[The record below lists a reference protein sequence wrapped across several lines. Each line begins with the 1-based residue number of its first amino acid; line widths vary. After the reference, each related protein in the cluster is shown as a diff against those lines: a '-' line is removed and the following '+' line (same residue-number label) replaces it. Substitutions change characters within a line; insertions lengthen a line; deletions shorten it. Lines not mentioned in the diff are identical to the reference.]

1 MGSINTTDDGSR
13 FVLTA
18 EALNKALPTMH
29 PTTRA
34 IHADDFVTPHRAIA
48 PGMHTAVNF
57 RYARDPEHLVPEEN
71 KDPNAPDDSHVYSRY
86 TAPNSKRLEV
96 LLRSLMGGEVI
107 TYSTGLSAFHA
118 MVILLN
124 PKKIF
129 IGDGYHGCHGVID
142 IIQRLSGVQK
152 LELTDIDQAGPG
164 DIIHVETPLNPT
176 GEARNLA
183 YYRAKATKK
192 GAYLTVD
199 ATFAPPPLQ
208 NPLDLGADIV
218 MHSGTKYVGGHS
230 DMLCGLLV
238 ISTKGVEKGWMKTL
252 HTDRQYIGSVMGS
265 FEGWLGIRS
274 ARTMQLRV
282 MRQAE
287 TAQKLAAWLQDQS
300 KDQSSPVGKVISRVQ
315 HASLQA
321 DDLKDGWLQKQMP
334 GGFGPVFSI
343 WAHNLDHARRL
354 PSRMYVFQH
363 ATSLGGVESLME
375 WRAMSDASCD
385 NRLLRISCGIE
396 EFEDLKADILQRV
409 ESLVREFP

>member
-1 MGSINTTDDGSR
+1 
-13 FVLTA
+13 
-18 EALNKALPTMH
+18 
-29 PTTRA
+29 
-34 IHADDFVTPHRAIA
+34 
-48 PGMHTAVNF
+48 
-57 RYARDPEHLVPEEN
+57 
-71 KDPNAPDDSHVYSRY
+71 
-86 TAPNSKRLEV
+86 
-96 LLRSLMGGEVI
+96 MGGEVI

-118 MVILLN
+118 MVILIN

-129 IGDGYHGCHGVID
+129 IGDGYHGCHGVLD
-142 IIQRLSGVQK
+142 IIQRLSGIQK
-152 LELTDIDQAGPG
+152 LDLTDVDQAGPG

-183 YYRAKATKK
+183 YYRAKATEK

-230 DMLCGLLV
+230 DMLCGILV
-238 ISTKGVEKGWMKTL
+238 LAQERVEQGWLKTL
-252 HTDRQYIGSVMGS
+252 HKDRQYIGSVMGS

-287 TAQKLAAWLQDQS
+287 TAQKLAAWLQEQVED
-300 KDQSSPVGKVISRVQ
+300 KKSPIGKVISRVQ
-315 HASLQA
+315 HASLQRE
-321 DDLKDGWLQKQMP
+321 DLEDGWLKKQMP

-343 WAHNLDHARRL
+343 WAHNPEHARRL
-354 PSRMYVFQH
+354 PSRMFVFQH

-375 WRAMSDASCD
+375 WRAMSDAGCD
-385 NRLLRISCGIE
+385 KRLLRISCGIE
-396 EFEDLKADILQRV
+396 DFEDLKGDILQGV
-409 ESLVREFP
+409 ESLLRDFP

>member
-1 MGSINTTDDGSR
+1 MGSITTPDHGTK

-18 EALNKALPTMH
+18 EALNKALPNMH
-29 PTTRA
+29 PSTRA
-34 IHADDFVTPHRAIA
+34 VHADDFVTPHRAIA

-57 RYARDPEHLVPEEN
+57 RYARDPEDLVPEEN

-118 MVILLN
+118 MVILIN

-129 IGDGYHGCHGVID
+129 IGDGYHGCHGVLD
-142 IIQRLSGVQK
+142 IIQRLTGIQK
-152 LELTDIDQAGPG
+152 LELTDVDQAVPG

-183 YYRAKATKK
+183 YYRAKATEK

-208 NPLDLGADIV
+208 NPLDLGADVV

-238 ISTKGVEKGWMKTL
+238 LAEERVKQGWLKTL
-252 HTDRQYIGSVMGS
+252 HKDRQYIGSVMGS

-287 TAQKLAAWLQDQS
+287 TAQKLASWLQEQLSDP
-300 KDQSSPVGKVISRVQ
+300 KSSVGKVLSHVQ
-315 HASLQA
+315 HASLQK
-321 DDLKDGWLQKQMP
+321 DDLENGWLQKQMP

-343 WAHNLDHARRL
+343 WAHNPEHARRL

-375 WRAMSDASCD
+375 WRAMSDAGCD
-385 NRLLRISCGIE
+385 KRLLRVSCGIE
-396 EFEDLKADILQRV
+396 EFEDLKADILQGF
-409 ESLVREFP
+409 ESLLRDFS